1 MYPANHPDILIGS
14 IDQNDEGE
22 IFARDRIESRSNES
36 PIRPQNKLEIVT
48 ETNET
53 EKQFNDKALKEA
65 FLKFEGYQGK
75 SRP

>member
-53 EKQFNDKALKEA
+53 EKQYNDKALKEA
-65 FLKFEGYQGK
+65 FMKFEGY
-75 SRP
+75 